1 MNSIAGANFDLIIDY
16 LRAGKVAVLPTDT
29 IYGLSCLAAAKKAI
43 AKIYQIKQRKEK
55 QPLLVLVSSLRML
68 EKYAFVSAQQKQYL
82 RALWPWAFSAFASS
96 AKKPTTVI
104 LAGRKNLPNNINA
117 ENDSLAFRLPN
128 SEFLLNIIKKCKAPL
143 VSTSLNISGQENISD
158 LRDLHKIFSRH
169 KPDFAVD
176 AGILK
181 KAKPSRLIDLRDLKN
196 IKIIRK

>member
-1 MNSIAGANFDLIIDY
+1 MNSLVGADFDLIIDD

-29 IYGLSCLAAAKKAI
+29 IYGLSCLATAKKAI
-43 AKIYQIKQRKEK
+43 VKIYQIKQRKEK

-68 EKYAFVSAQQKQYL
+68 EKYAFVSAKQRQYL
-82 RALWPWAFSAFASS
+82 RALWPWAFSAFAASTQ
-96 AKKPTTVI
+96 KPTTVI
-104 LAGRKNLPNNINA
+104 LAGRKNLPKNINA

-128 SEFLLNIIKKCKAPL
+128 SKFLLSIIKKCKAPL
-143 VSTSLNISGQENISD
+143 VSTSLNIAGQENINN
-158 LRDLHKIFSRH
+158 LRDLDKIFSRH

-181 KAKPSRLIDLRDLKN
+181 KVKPSRLIDLRDMKN